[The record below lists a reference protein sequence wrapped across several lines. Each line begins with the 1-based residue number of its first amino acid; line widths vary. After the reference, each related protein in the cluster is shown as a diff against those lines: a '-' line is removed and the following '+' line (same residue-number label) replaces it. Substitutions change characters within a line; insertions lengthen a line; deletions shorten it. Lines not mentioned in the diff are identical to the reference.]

1 MQFPMRAAHPIAAAH
16 RSLTWLVW
24 LALLLPVAQ
33 SGAIWHAYSHS
44 PLEAGGFEDD
54 KGDKGAP
61 AAAPCDLC
69 LTASGVSGGALPAAT
84 TEAAVSAA
92 RHAVPPAPLL
102 GTWLA
107 PLALAYL
114 SRAPPPALR

>member
-1 MQFPMRAAHPIAAAH
+1 MRAAHPIAAAH
-16 RSLTWLVW
+16 PGLTWLVW

-33 SGAIWHAYSHS
+33 SGAIGHAYSHS
-44 PLEAGGFEDD
+44 SLEAGGSEDD
-54 KGDKGAP
+54 KGAP
-61 AAAPCDLC
+61 SAAQCDLC

-84 TEAAVSAA
+84 NNGAVAAA
-92 RHAVPPAPLL
+92 RPAVPPAPLRAI
-102 GTWLA
+102 WLA

>member
-1 MQFPMRAAHPIAAAH
+1 MRAARPFAAVHP
-16 RSLTWLVW
+16 SLTWLVW
-24 LALLLPVAQ
+24 LALLLPIAQ

-44 PLEAGGFEDD
+44 PLEAGGFEGDN
-54 KGDKGAP
+54 GDKAAP
-61 AAAPCDLC
+61 AAAQCDLC
-69 LTASGVSGGALPAAT
+69 LTAAGVSGGALPAAT
-84 TEAAVSAA
+84 PVAAVSAA
-92 RHAVPPAPLL
+92 RYAVPPAPLF